1 MVDVHILSVAEEE
14 ADALDNDMFG
24 TGSITERMEHIAKE
38 ARRLACHPRDRKEE
52 EIVEP
57 KKKPK
62 TEMTQLERIIAL
74 SEEAEADSDDD
85 DADAEAQDDQAAVDS
100 DDYSRQ
106 AVGETPTKSP
116 AADIMNASVFNKRL
130 SFGLR
135 DGNRNF
141 GPQDVEK
148 LERDFLED
156 PVRLELEQQ
165 FLHCLGTS
173 SEDTNMLALL
183 GSDKE
188 SLVIENYQRVLMY
201 FMQKHSLAERK
212 HAIADAKKAKEEA
225 NKETEDDEKSSLD
238 SSDDDE
244 LEEVPS
250 KAALAT
256 QQPRRFGQ
264 SEGYLGPRRRHSLM
278 KTDVSS
284 GSKSLKGPVSSPKG
298 SGVGR
303 SHRRGS
309 AGGGV
314 KTATAPTTPRRGS
327 TQASPVSTK
336 GAISPKTS
344 PKNKKTGSTG
354 SNVAKLPPLAS
365 ARRE

>member
-1 MVDVHILSVAEEE
+1 
-14 ADALDNDMFG
+14 MFG

-85 DADAEAQDDQAAVDS
+85 DADADAQDDPAAVDS

-135 DGNRNF
+135 DGNRSF
-141 GPQDVEK
+141 GPQDVDK

-156 PVRLELEQQ
+156 KVRLELEQQ
-165 FLHCLGTS
+165 FLECLGTS

-225 NKETEDDEKSSLD
+225 NKETEDDEKSSLN

-244 LEEVPS
+244 FEERTPS

-256 QQPRRFGQ
+256 QLPRRFGQ
-264 SEGYLGPRRRHSLM
+264 SEGYLGPRRRQSLENA
-278 KTDVSS
+278 KT
-284 GSKSLKGPVSSPKG
+284 KSLKGPVSSTKG
-298 SGVGR
+298 SGVGVTNK
-303 SHRRGS
+303 SIP

-314 KTATAPTTPRRGS
+314 KTATAPTTPRP
-327 TQASPVSTK
+327 PVSTK

>member
-14 ADALDNDMFG
+14 ADAFDNNMFG

-38 ARRLACHPRDRKEE
+38 ARRLACHPRDQKEE

-74 SEEAEADSDDD
+74 SEAEADSDDD
-85 DADAEAQDDQAAVDS
+85 DADADAQDDPAAVDS

-135 DGNRNF
+135 DGNRSF
-141 GPQDVEK
+141 GPQDVDK

-156 PVRLELEQQ
+156 GVRSELEQQ
-165 FLHCLGTS
+165 FLQCLGTS

-225 NKETEDDEKSSLD
+225 NKETEDDEKSSLN

-244 LEEVPS
+244 FEDVPS

-256 QQPRRFGQ
+256 QLPRRFGQ
-264 SEGYLGPRRRHSLM
+264 SEGYLGPRRRQSLM

-298 SGVGR
+298 SGVGVTNKR
-303 SHRRGS
+303 IP
-309 AGGGV
+309 AGAGV
-314 KTATAPTTPRRGS
+314 KTATAPTTPRP
-327 TQASPVSTK
+327 PVSTK